1 MDSLA
6 AAKTKGQKAEAPLP
20 QMFSLKMPYVKQGRT
35 KSILAHTLDMEV
47 RVMVNA
53 ESDENEYHT
62 HLDIDHTFIV
72 LEGELTIIDPQEKKY
87 VVKPNQGI
95 LIPKG
100 AYYRYLVSASENT
113 VMLRISAKVRD
124 YVPRPGASNKVRA
137 VRLDGTEL
145 GSMEDHKAR
154 APVLTGKFF
163 AESSGLD

>member
-1 MDSLA
+1 MDSTA
-6 AAKTKGQKAEAPLP
+6 AAKVSGEETATPKP
-20 QMFSLKMPYVKQGRT
+20 QTFSLKMPYVKQGRT
-35 KSILAHTLDMEV
+35 KRYLAQTPDMEI

-72 LEGELTIIDPQEKKY
+72 LEGELTIIDPQEKEY

-100 AYYRYLVSASENT
+100 AYYRYLVSAKENT
-113 VMLRISAKVRD
+113 VMLRVSAKVRD
-124 YVPRPGASNKVRA
+124 YIPRAGASNKVRA

-145 GSMEDHKAR
+145 GSMEDHKGR
-154 APVLTGKFF
+154 AAVMTGKFY
-163 AESSGLD
+163 AESAGLD